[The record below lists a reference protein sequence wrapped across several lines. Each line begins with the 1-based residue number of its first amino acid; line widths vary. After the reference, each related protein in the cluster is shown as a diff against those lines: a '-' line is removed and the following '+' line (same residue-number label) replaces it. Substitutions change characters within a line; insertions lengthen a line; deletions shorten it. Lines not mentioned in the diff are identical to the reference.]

1 MSAEE
6 ERGMGI
12 FEKFSI
18 QIIPANG
25 TKNEINAQQQI
36 EFEIQTQR
44 ESEENVGLVFFFC
57 LLKAKQQWAKMV

>member
-1 MSAEE
+1 MSVEE
-6 ERGMGI
+6 EFGMGF

-25 TKNEINAQQQI
+25 TKTEINSQQQI

-44 ESEENVGLVFFFC
+44 ESEENVGLVFFSFRF
-57 LLKAKQQWAKMV
+57 